1 MFLSVDG
8 TFWFQVINFAI
19 FLAILNVVFL
29 KPVGKAIAARRAV
42 IDGIK
47 NDLDRYEGQVATLR
61 SEADARR
68 TAARRRADEILTAS
82 RTAAE
87 TEASATVGAANGRA
101 AKTADEARRR
111 VAIELQAARAEED
124 QLSRQLASQLLARAT
139 GATQ

>member
-87 TEASATVGAANGRA
+87 AEALATVGAANGRA
-101 AKTADEARRR
+101 ATTADEARRR

-124 QLSRQLASQLLARAT
+124 QLSRQLASKLLHRAT
-139 GATQ
+139 GSTR